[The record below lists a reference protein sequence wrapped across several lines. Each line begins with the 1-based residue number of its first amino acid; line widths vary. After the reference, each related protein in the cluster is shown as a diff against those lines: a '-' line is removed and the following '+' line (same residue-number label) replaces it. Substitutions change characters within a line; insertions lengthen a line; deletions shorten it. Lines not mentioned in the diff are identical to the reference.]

1 MKKNILIFVAVFLN
15 GFLFQGGL
23 HAQHDTLARKNI
35 VYIELLGPAGVYS
48 LNYERILIRPN
59 RWFNLAAGAGFS
71 VYNNHTFDFPVRAV
85 LLAGPK
91 SHKLELGGGFEPEF
105 YSNKEY
111 GSSSQLIWFLK
122 IGYRYHKKNGGPLFG
137 FAINPLFYP
146 DTDWKQTWVS
156 IDLGWNF

>member
-1 MKKNILIFVAVFLN
+1 MKKNILIFAAVILN
-15 GFLFQGGL
+15 LVLLQGRL
-23 HAQHDTLARKNI
+23 YAQNDTLVRKNN
-35 VYIELLGPAGVYS
+35 VYAELLGPAGVYS
-48 LNYERILIRPN
+48 LNYERILLSQG

-71 VYNNHTFDFPVRAV
+71 VYNNFTFDFPVRAV

-111 GSSSQLIWFLK
+111 GSSSQTIWFLK
-122 IGYRYHKKNGGPLFG
+122 IGYRYHKKTGGPLLG

-146 DTDWKQTWVS
+146 GTDWKQTWVS